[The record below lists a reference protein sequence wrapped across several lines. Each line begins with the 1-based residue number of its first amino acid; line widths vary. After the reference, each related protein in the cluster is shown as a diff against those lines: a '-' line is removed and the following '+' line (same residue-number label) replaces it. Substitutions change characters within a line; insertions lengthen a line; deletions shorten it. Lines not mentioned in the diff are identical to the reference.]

1 MPIRK
6 HASQTI
12 VGLILRFSKLWGYV
26 GNEGRVLRRFFLA
39 VRVATISLALVVGT
53 AMPSL
58 AQGRRGNRG
67 ATKQQARGPGH
78 HAGEWLRQY
87 KDMPP
92 DQQRQALDNDPQFRN
107 LPPERQQKLRDQL
120 QRFSSLP
127 QDRQQRILDRM
138 ETWEHL
144 TPQQKEQAKQLFSQ
158 LKDLPPERRQ
168 RMQSAIDNLR
178 NMPPDQRQ
186 QAIASDR
193 FKNQFSE
200 QERGLLNGISQLPL
214 APAETGQNDQASEE

>member
-1 MPIRK
+1 M
-6 HASQTI
+6 AM
-12 VGLILRFSKLWGYV
+12 
-26 GNEGRVLRRFFLA
+26 
-39 VRVATISLALVVGT
+39 ISLALVVGT
-53 AMPSL
+53 ATPSF

-67 ATKQQARGPGH
+67 ARKQDPARRPGH

-92 DQQRQALDNDPQFRN
+92 DQQQQALDNDPQFRN

-120 QRFSSLP
+120 QRFNSLP
-127 QDRQQRILDRM
+127 QERQQRILDRM

-144 TPQQKEQAKQLFSQ
+144 TPEQKQQAKQLFSQ

-168 RMQSAIDNLR
+168 KVQSAIDNLR
-178 NMPPDQRQ
+178 NMPPDERQ
-186 QAIASDR
+186 QTIDSKR
-193 FKNQFSE
+193 FKSQFSE

-214 APAETGQNDQASEE
+214 APADGGQSDQGSEE

>member
-1 MPIRK
+1 
-6 HASQTI
+6 
-12 VGLILRFSKLWGYV
+12 
-26 GNEGRVLRRFFLA
+26 VLRRSFIA
-39 VRVATISLALVVGT
+39 VGVAMISLALVVGT
-53 AMPSL
+53 PAPSF

-67 ATKQQARGPGH
+67 ARKQQAARGPGH

-92 DQQRQALDNDPQFRN
+92 DQQQQALESDPQFRN
-107 LPPERQQKLRDQL
+107 LPPERQQKLKEQL

-168 RMQSAIDNLR
+168 MVQGAIDNLR
-178 NMPPDQRQ
+178 NMSPEQRQ
-186 QAIASDR
+186 QAIDSNR
-193 FKNQFSE
+193 FKNQFSS

-214 APAETGQNDQASEE
+214 APAESSQNDQGSEE

>member
-1 MPIRK
+1 
-6 HASQTI
+6 
-12 VGLILRFSKLWGYV
+12 
-26 GNEGRVLRRFFLA
+26 VLRRCFLA
-39 VRVATISLALVVGT
+39 VWVAMIGLALIVGT
-53 AMPSL
+53 ATPSL

-67 ATKQQARGPGH
+67 ARKQQAARGPGH

-107 LPPERQQKLRDQL
+107 LPPERQQKLKEQL

-144 TPQQKEQAKQLFSQ
+144 TPEQKQQAKQLFSQ
-158 LKDLPPERRQ
+158 IKDLPPERRQ
-168 RMQSAIDNLR
+168 MVQRAIDNLR

-186 QAIASDR
+186 QVISSDR

-200 QERGLLNGISQLPL
+200 QERGLLSGISQLPL
-214 APAETGQNDQASEE
+214 APADGGQSDQGSEE

>member
-1 MPIRK
+1 M
-6 HASQTI
+6 
-12 VGLILRFSKLWGYV
+12 
-26 GNEGRVLRRFFLA
+26 
-39 VRVATISLALVVGT
+39 ISLALVVGSP
-53 AMPSL
+53 APSL
-58 AQGRRGNRG
+58 AQGRRSNRG
-67 ATKQQARGPGH
+67 ARKQQARGPGH

-92 DQQRQALDNDPQFRN
+92 AQQQQALDNDPQFRN

-168 RMQSAIDNLR
+168 MVQGAIDNLR

-214 APAETGQNDQASEE
+214 APADSGQSDQASEE

>member
-1 MPIRK
+1 MGNKRLWDV
-6 HASQTI
+6 
-12 VGLILRFSKLWGYV
+12 VGS
-26 GNEGRVLRRFFLA
+26 EGKVLRRSFIA
-39 VRVATISLALVVGT
+39 VGMAMISLALVLGT
-53 AMPSL
+53 PVPSL
-58 AQGRRGNRG
+58 AQGRRGNR
-67 ATKQQARGPGH
+67 AARKQQAARAPGH

-92 DQQRQALDNDPQFRN
+92 AQQQQALENDPQFRN
-107 LPPERQQKLRDQL
+107 LPPDRQQKLREQL

-144 TPQQKEQAKQLFSQ
+144 TPQQKDQAKQLFSQ

-168 RMQSAIDNLR
+168 MVQGAIDNLR
-178 NMPPDQRQ
+178 NMSPEQSQ
-186 QAIASDR
+186 QAIDSNR
-193 FKNQFSE
+193 FKNQFSP

-214 APAETGQNDQASEE
+214 APAESGQNDQGSEE

>member
-1 MPIRK
+1 M
-6 HASQTI
+6 
-12 VGLILRFSKLWGYV
+12 
-26 GNEGRVLRRFFLA
+26 LRRFFTA
-39 VRVATISLALVVGT
+39 VWVAMISLALVVGT
-53 AMPSL
+53 ATPSL
-58 AQGRRGNRG
+58 AQGRRGNRP
-67 ATKQQARGPGH
+67 AARKQQAPRKAGGH

-87 KDMPP
+87 KNLPP
-92 DQQRQALDNDPQFRN
+92 DQQQQALDNDPQFRN
-107 LPPERQQKLRDQL
+107 LPPERQQKLREQL
-120 QRFSSLP
+120 QRFNSLP

-144 TPQQKEQAKQLFSQ
+144 TPDQKQQAKQLFSQ
-158 LKDLPPERRQ
+158 IKDLPPERRQ
-168 RMQSAIDNLR
+168 KVQSAIDNLR

-214 APAETGQNDQASEE
+214 APAETGGQNDQVSEE

>member
-1 MPIRK
+1 M
-6 HASQTI
+6 
-12 VGLILRFSKLWGYV
+12 
-26 GNEGRVLRRFFLA
+26 
-39 VRVATISLALVVGT
+39 ISLALVVGSAT
-53 AMPSL
+53 PSL

-67 ATKQQARGPGH
+67 ARKQQAARGPGH
-78 HAGEWLRQY
+78 HVGEWLRQY
-87 KDMPP
+87 KDLPR
-92 DQQRQALDNDPQFRN
+92 DQQQQALDNDPQFRN

-144 TPQQKEQAKQLFSQ
+144 TPDQKQQAKQLFSQ

-168 RMQSAIDNLR
+168 MVQRAIDNLR

-186 QAIASDR
+186 QVISSDR

-214 APAETGQNDQASEE
+214 APADGGQSDQGSEE

>member
-1 MPIRK
+1 M
-6 HASQTI
+6 
-12 VGLILRFSKLWGYV
+12 SKKIFGVW
-26 GNEGRVLRRFFLA
+26 
-39 VRVATISLALVVGT
+39 VAMISLALVVGSPV
-53 AMPSL
+53 PSL
-58 AQGRRGNRG
+58 AQGRRGNR
-67 ATKQQARGPGH
+67 AARKQQGARAPGH

-92 DQQRQALDNDPQFRN
+92 AQQQQALDNDPQFRN

-168 RMQSAIDNLR
+168 MVQGAIDNLR

-214 APAETGQNDQASEE
+214 APADSGQSDQASEE